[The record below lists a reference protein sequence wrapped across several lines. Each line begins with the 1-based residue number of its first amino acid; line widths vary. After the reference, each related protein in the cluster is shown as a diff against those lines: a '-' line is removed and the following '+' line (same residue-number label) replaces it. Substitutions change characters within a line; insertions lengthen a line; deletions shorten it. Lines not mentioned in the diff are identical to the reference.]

1 MAAPSITGGY
11 TSVYN
16 SGTAVG
22 KVRDIKTDSVWY
34 GDANILAFNG
44 QFQVA
49 NGGSDPTGILRTL
62 GSAIDLSQPNTYFS
76 CAFKNLANMPP
87 LSTTTGWGV
96 GFFSPDGDGT
106 YSEAVWAICGKNVA
120 DNGQQN
126 TIADPV
132 IINLDATSNSW
143 VVDAGFDP
151 SNITHIAVG
160 TSISP
165 GGGMTGLS
173 SVVASS
179 PDFLVAVPH
188 VLVGGEVG
196 NLASFNDFCDW
207 LDTNWAGRNFH
218 TSPTSAMHYINF
230 VYQIGDGS
238 TATNYLTEN
247 QVIQYHNATDMA
259 NVENVHQ
266 NHVLDNDL
274 GHWVI
279 AASGDSIIHRNVL
292 FTGTQPFKWWSLGA
306 AMSGTVNDSVT
317 VLGAGD
323 VQIANG
329 HGTSGCTFSNCGTIT
344 TDAPTIT
351 NTVIASPSAS
361 VALDIVDPTNVTG
374 LTIRNATTGI
384 RFDFAGSATVDLV
397 NWTLDGCTTDLEY
410 TGTGTLTVNMSSG
423 TQIATTNASGG
434 GTIVLQGEI
443 LQQGLT
449 FSGLQSD
456 SQVKIYESGTTT
468 IIDSVESSSGTFSWI
483 IPYVA
488 DDVVDYTIIK
498 EGFVPIRQT
507 GVNLSSSVVPVSV
520 QQVADRAYSASSGL
534 IYGSNVVID
543 TVAKTIAVSS
553 ATTVQNLYNA
563 LNEFWRDQ
571 SALQNVKFP
580 VITNG
585 PNSFTFIDG
594 WELTS
599 GSFPYLSRD
608 GVRYLDTNGNR
619 TAAWAAILT
628 AGNVTGLTAEYQQVE
643 GAAPTDAQNSGVMD
657 QLIQVYGDAT
667 HGNFDYSN
675 YLYIKYQANGYDEAG
690 LNVVDQYGQLED
702 QLYVVAIQ
710 PMQMADF
717 TGGDPAIT
725 GVTITDHGAS
735 PVAWNGKNW
744 SITITDTGGNAGE
757 AIHRWLNYNKSLDA
771 TFQTFEPFNLFDMVV
786 DAGSTY
792 ETRYGTLI
800 GSAGAATKGVRV
812 VDGSGNPHP
821 FFTRFQADDG
831 SYYTPPQAITL
842 SAPNLTAGR
851 VQLYNVTTATEIENT
866 TITSGYTAGWVDGG
880 DFTAGDTIRLRWTAA
895 DKMEIEAFS
904 AAPAS
909 GSVSFV
915 NAPVSDDVYV
925 NNGIDGSTITQ
936 FSADYTDDEVDLI
949 VPSNFNGVDLY
960 AWWKHNLTTSQG
972 ISDFF
977 GGCTALDQANYRFNK
992 NVVSVLLDNTT
1003 TTNVIQL
1010 DNVRIFLSDE
1020 TYPVKVP
1027 TTGGGGIDVNW
1038 RDKVYLTVTGSG
1050 ALTTAQQAQLAAA
1063 ANSKYTQAELHTDLD
1078 AYTNKADWQ
1087 GGGSGGLDEAGLH
1100 TALDNYT
1107 NKNNW
1112 KADLTGIATS
1122 GDVSAIETTQAD
1134 LHTWLDAYTNKS
1146 NWMADLTGIATATNV
1161 SDAATSAA
1169 DIHTALDSYA
1179 GKANYMA
1186 DLTGLQST
1194 LDSLNTGLTAD
1205 QNTKLSEIHAFN
1217 GLSADAVIV
1226 SGDTNKT
1233 IAAGDVTMTVTTAGD
1248 GTITIARQ

>member
-1 MAAPSITGGY
+1 MAAPSVTGGLTDIY
-11 TSVYN
+11 AT
-16 SGTAVG
+16 GTALG
-22 KVRDIKTDSVWY
+22 KVNTIKADSVLGGTSGISTINGAFKIQGVSY
-34 GDANILAFNG
+34 GDNG
-44 QFQVA
+44 
-49 NGGSDPTGILRTL
+49 PTAIMRTL
-62 GSAIDLSQPNTYFS
+62 GSAVDFTASDTYWGG
-76 CAFKNLANMPP
+76 AFYESANLAT
-87 LSTTTGWGV
+87 LSTTTGFAV
-96 GFFSPDGDGT
+96 VFLSPDGDGT
-106 YSEAVWAICGKNVA
+106 YSEAVYNFVGDHTGHISNPPGNLV
-120 DNGQQN
+120 
-126 TIADPV
+126 DPV
-132 IINLDATSNSW
+132 LINPNDSTNSW
-143 VVDAGFDP
+143 VYDAGFDP
-151 SNITHIAVG
+151 SNVTHIALGCEQGAGYATIGVNCA
-160 TSISP
+160 TTTNEFWTVTP
-165 GGGMTGLS
+165 
-173 SVVASS
+173 SV
-179 PDFLVAVPH
+179 LN
-188 VLVGGEVG
+188 GGEGG
-196 NLASFNDFCDW
+196 NQASFNDLTDYF
-207 LDTNWAGRNFH
+207 DTNYAGRNWH
-218 TSPTSAMHYINF
+218 TSPTAAMHYVGFPYKI
-230 VYQIGDGS
+230 
-238 TATNYLTEN
+238 TADDYLTTN
-247 QVIQYHNATDMA
+247 QVIQYQNPA
-259 NVENVHQ
+259 NMSDVEGICQYH
-266 NHVLDNDL
+266 LSDNDL
-274 GHWVI
+274 GHWVDCPATKKCI
-279 AASGDSIIHRNVL
+279 DRNVL
-292 FTGTQPFKWWSLGA
+292 FLGEQPFRFWQKGA
-306 AMSGTVNDSVT
+306 SQTEVAVDACTII
-317 VLGAGD
+317 GAGD
-323 VQIANG
+323 VQIDDGRKVDA
-329 HGTSGCTFSNCGTIT
+329 STFAECAPIT
-344 TDAPTIT
+344 GNAPTIT
-351 NTVIASPSAS
+351 NTAVSNPSGS
-361 VALDIVDPTNVTG
+361 YGLDITDCANATG
-374 LTIRNATTGI
+374 ITVNNATTGV
-384 RFDFAGSATVDLV
+384 RFDFAGSASVTMSD
-397 NWTLDGCTTDLEY
+397 WTFNNCTTDVEY
-410 TGTGTLTVNMSSG
+410 TGTGTLTITATNG
-423 TQIATTNASGG
+423 TQINTTNASGG
-434 GTIVLQGEI
+434 GTITVQGALI
-443 LQQGLT
+443 QQGLS

-456 SQVKIYESGTTT
+456 SQVKIYETGTTT
-468 IIDSVESSSGTFSWI
+468 IIDSVESSGATFSWI
-483 IPYVA
+483 ETYSA
-488 DDVVDYTIIK
+488 DQTVDYTIIK
-498 EGFVPIRQT
+498 EGFIPIRVT
-507 GVNLSSSVVPVSV
+507 GVALSDAVVPVQV
-520 QQVADRAYSASSGL
+520 QQVADRAYAASSGL
-534 IYGSNVVID
+534 IYGSNVVINTGAG
-543 TVAKTIAVSS
+543 TVDCSS
-553 ATTVQNLYNA
+553 NTTMQNLYNA

-585 PNSFTFIDG
+585 PNSFTFIDD

-608 GVRYLDTNGNR
+608 GVRYLDSSGNR

-643 GAAPTDAQNSGVMD
+643 GAVPTDAQNSGVMD

-710 PMQMADF
+710 PMQLADF
-717 TGGDPAIT
+717 TGGDPSIT
-725 GVTITDHGAS
+725 GVSITNHGAS

-744 SITITDTGGNAGE
+744 SITITDTGGNTGE

-792 ETRYGTLI
+792 ETRTGSLI
-800 GSAGAATKGVRV
+800 GSAGATVKGVRV
-812 VDGSGNPHP
+812 VDGSGDPHP

-842 SAPNLTAGR
+842 NAPNLTAGR
-851 VQLYNVTTATEIENT
+851 VQLYNVTTASEIENT

-895 DKMEIEAFS
+895 NKMEVEAFS

-915 NAPVSDDVYV
+915 NTPVDDDVYI
-925 NNGIDGSTITQ
+925 NNGVDGATITQ

-960 AWWKHNLTTSQG
+960 AWWKHNLTTPQG

-992 NVVSVLLDNTT
+992 NIVNVLLDNTT
-1003 TTNVIQL
+1003 NTNVIQL

-1050 ALTTAQQAQLAAA
+1050 ALTTSQQAQLAAA

-1161 SDAATSAA
+1161 SDAATSEA
-1169 DIHTALDSYA
+1169 DIHTALSSYT
-1179 GKANYMA
+1179 GKSDYMA
-1186 DLTGLQST
+1186 DLTALQST
-1194 LDSLNTGLTAD
+1194 LDSLNTGLTAEQD
-1205 QNTKLSEIHAFN
+1205 TKLDELHVMT
-1217 GLSADAVIV
+1217 GLGATAITVEGETD
-1226 SGDTNKT
+1226 KT
-1233 IAAGDVTMTVTTAGD
+1233 ISSGGVSMTVTTAGD